1 MDLGLKGRRAF
12 VAAASRGLGKACAAA
27 LAAEGA
33 QVFIAS
39 RDAKAI
45 EAAAKEIGAAGWRAA
60 DLPKPREPEAA
71 VWAGAGAPGRPE
83 RAGATFPGPPPP
95 ALHNPPPPARE
106 HADQPPRSR
115 P

>member
-12 VAAASRGLGKACAAA
+12 VAAASKGLGKACAAA

-60 DLPKPREPEAA
+60 DLSMPGEPEAA
-71 VWAGAGAPGRPE
+71 IEAAASALGGVGIVGADAG
-83 RAGATFPGPPPP
+83 GPPPR
-95 ALHNPPPPARE
+95 ALPSTPPSAPGA
-106 HADQPPRSR
+106 
-115 P
+115 